1 MTWTWDRIFTDALF
15 RSGVLG
21 QSEPVDATM
30 LAQARQ
36 TANLLLDELDG
47 EGVALPVFSLDVTF
61 NTVTGQEKYLLGTGT
76 GSAANG
82 IRPETIV
89 DAQLR
94 LTGGDQPVFFDLV
107 PMDFRAYR
115 EQIVVPK
122 TLSQPINFAWNP
134 VWPQGEFYL
143 WPTPS
148 QVWQVRLT
156 AKVKWIDVVG
166 VPSNNVYGDAELPS
180 GYNNAFTNI
189 LALRLAENNR
199 LDTDTLRNKAAQ
211 GKYTMATYTWSQ
223 VPEIES
229 GDASAFPWNITQAR
243 SNW

>member
-1 MTWTWDRIFTDALF
+1 MTWSWDRMFTDALF

-21 QSEPVDATM
+21 QSEAVDASM
-30 LAQARQ
+30 LEQARQ

-47 EGVALPVFSLDVTF
+47 EGIALPVFSLDVTF
-61 NTVTGQEKYLLGTGT
+61 NTVTGQERYLLGPSG
-76 GSAANG
+76 ANS
-82 IRPETIV
+82 IRPETII

-107 PMDFRAYR
+107 PLDFRAYR

-134 VWPQGEFYL
+134 AWPQGEFYL

-156 AKVKWIDVVG
+156 AKVKWINVVG
-166 VPSNNVYGDAELPS
+166 EPSDNIYADAELPS
-180 GYNNAFTNI
+180 GYNNGFVDLLT
-189 LALRLAENNR
+189 LKLAENNR
-199 LDTDTLRNKAAQ
+199 LDTETMRNKAARA
-211 GKYTMATYTWSQ
+211 KYLMATYTWSQ
-223 VPEIES
+223 TPEIPS
-229 GDASAFPWNITQAR
+229 GEASAFPWNITQAR
-243 SNW
+243 ANW